1 MLVSGSF
8 ALRYP
13 PPIPCIAHLYLC
25 ASHTFTLMQ
34 DSLRGGTFHL
44 NAGISPYTLDLLLP
58 SLTKEAFGPPKSPSY
73 PHECMPW
80 SQTPVVS
87 QAHRHSAPRTAAFRR
102 MQSVGFPLPLHR
114 ETILLTTTKSISG
127 LNTQPAS
134 LIHPASYSHYW
145 VCTWTSL
152 SRQRRD
158 WLHFDQVG
166 LELQPAL
173 THWVTISNFIPPF
186 GNPNDL
192 GLAWHEHPLIHT
204 LLEFTL
210 VRDIWLYQH
219 GGVAKKPQLK
229 HLREHCVCFVHKASG

>member
-1 MLVSGSF
+1 MLISGSF

-13 PPIPCIAHLYLC
+13 PPIPCIARLYLC

-44 NAGISPYTLDLLLP
+44 NAGISPYTAGSPYTILLP
-58 SLTKEAFGPPKSPSY
+58 KEAFGPPKSPSY

-87 QAHRHSAPRTAAFRR
+87 QAHRHSAPKTAAFRR

-114 ETILLTTTKSISG
+114 EIILLTTTKSISG

-134 LIHPASYSHYW
+134 LIHPASYSHCW

-152 SRQRRD
+152 LTC
-158 WLHFDQVG
+158 WLRFDQVG

-192 GLAWHEHPLIHT
+192 GLTWHEHPLIHT
-204 LLEFTL
+204 LLESNLTQ
-210 VRDIWLYQH
+210 DIESIKRQS
-219 GGVAKKPQLK
+219 
-229 HLREHCVCFVHKASG
+229 HC